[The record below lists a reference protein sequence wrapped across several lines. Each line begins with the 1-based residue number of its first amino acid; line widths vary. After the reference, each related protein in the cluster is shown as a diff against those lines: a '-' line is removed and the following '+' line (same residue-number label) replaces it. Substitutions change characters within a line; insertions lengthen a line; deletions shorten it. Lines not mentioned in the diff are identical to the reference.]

1 MHDVWVYAQSRA
13 SVDDVS
19 FALAEL
25 GFAPHYVG
33 TGESPV
39 LAVPAGSA
47 LRRPSLAAVVAGP
60 GEPLPNELFDRINS
74 TEELDDVGVLLV
86 VEPEHLQSYPRL
98 ATGYELLV
106 RPFSIPE
113 LEVRVARAT
122 QDLVGA
128 DDGTVVRAGALE
140 LNLATYQV
148 TIEGRPVGFA
158 YMEYEL
164 LKFLMTHPNR
174 VFSREALLKRVWG
187 YDYYGGAR
195 TVDVHIRRVRAKLG
209 QEQASR
215 VKTVRSV
222 GYLFELPQ
230 PAQTAA

>member
-1 MHDVWVYAQSRA
+1 MRDVWVYAQSRA

-25 GFAPHYVG
+25 GFAPHYLG
-33 TGESPV
+33 TGEPP
-39 LAVPAGSA
+39 VPADLEGSPR
-47 LRRPSLAAVVAGP
+47 RRPSLAAVVAGP
-60 GEPLPNELFDRINS
+60 GESLPTGLFDRIS
-74 TEELDDVGVLLV
+74 AAEELDEVGLLLV
-86 VEPEHLQSYPRL
+86 VEPEHLQSYPGL
-98 ATGYELLV
+98 ATAYELLV
-106 RPFSIPE
+106 RPFSIHE

-122 QDLVGA
+122 QDLVGT
-128 DDGTVVRAGALE
+128 DDSSIIKIGSLE

-148 TIEGRPVGFA
+148 SVDGRSVGFA

-215 VKTVRSV
+215 IRTVRSV
-222 GYLFELPQ
+222 GYLFELQ
-230 PAQTAA
+230 PAAEAAA